1 MQKYGTAVHNSEYCA
16 YQKNMCKNRDIP
28 PVEPKHHPL
37 FFAQSVLL
45 LLPFQTDN
53 IPCFTFFQ
61 AGRIFFLRLGFSTP
75 SQKSRF
81 EISQEYPIRIV
92 QAPWMFCHVDTVLL
106 RVGVCAGKHCALRP
120 SAQSINPML
129 LCCYCI
135 CVFMAMSLFSA
146 YFTLFWNFEFTQNS

>member
-1 MQKYGTAVHNSEYCA
+1 MK
-16 YQKNMCKNRDIP
+16 
-28 PVEPKHHPL
+28 
-37 FFAQSVLL
+37 FFAQPNEQYSLL
-45 LLPFQTDN
+45 Y
-53 IPCFTFFQ
+53 IFQ
-61 AGRIFFLRLGFSTP
+61 ARRMFFLRLGFSTP

-106 RVGVCAGKHCALRP
+106 RVGVCSGKHCALCP

-135 CVFMAMSLFSA
+135 CVFMTVSLFSA
-146 YFTLFWNFEFTQNS
+146 CRTSLLNFGTLNLHKTR